1 MKFKKILLP
10 LICLFAVIACS
21 CAGDNLYEGKAK
33 VVFNLE
39 GGTYQN
45 SQRAIV
51 HYYSVEGGG
60 SGRICDPETLSG
72 DEIVRS
78 GYSIEGWYAVKT
90 GEGADAIYSEKWDFS
105 ADEITAKGVTLYAK
119 WVKDIRYTYNVCYE
133 NASGE
138 KVVLGEYAVDAGGV
152 FKDKFKYAEKRTDGL
167 YTPVGYYS
175 DSELKAPWDE
185 NFTHPG
191 GEASLAVDVF
201 VKYVEGRFTVVS
213 TADQLKAATKGN
225 IYLAADIDMEGATL
239 SFGDY
244 KYKFLGNG
252 HEVKN
257 FTINY
262 DPGKDGLKEDIDAT
276 GSGKCLYVT
285 LFGEATDAV
294 IEKVTFS
301 NVKVNVSTTFKQTSK
316 IYVLPVATKLSKT
329 TISDVSFS
337 GTYEITKLPDGF
349 DDENL
354 IISNEAFYEKD
365 ASSVVMNVTVDFK
378 KAE

>member
-1 MKFKKILLP
+1 MFP

-21 CAGDNLYEGKAK
+21 CAGDNLYDGKVK

-51 HYYSVEGGG
+51 HYYSVEDGG

-72 DEIVRS
+72 DEIVRN

-90 GEGADAIYSEKWDFS
+90 GEGADATYSDKWDFS
-105 ADEITAKGVTLYAK
+105 TNEITADGVTLYAK
-119 WVKDIRYTYNVCYE
+119 WVKDIRYTYNVCYL
-133 NASGE
+133 NKNGE
-138 KVVLGEYAVDAGGV
+138 KVVLGEYAVDEGGV
-152 FKDKFKYAEKRTDGL
+152 FKDKFKYAEKRTDGV
-167 YTPVGYYS
+167 YTPVGYY
-175 DSELKAPWDE
+175 DEDGEPWDE
-185 NFTHPG
+185 NYAHPG
-191 GEASLAVDVF
+191 GGESLAIDVF
-201 VKYVEGRFTVVS
+201 VDYVEGRFTVVS

-225 IYLAADIDMEGATL
+225 IYLTADIDMKGEAL

-244 KYKFLGNG
+244 KYKFFGNG

-262 DPGKDGLKEDIDAT
+262 DPGKDGLKEDMDAT

-285 LFGEATDAV
+285 LFGAATDAV
-294 IEKVTFS
+294 IENVTFS

-316 IYVLPVATKLSKT
+316 IYILPVATKLGKT
-329 TISDVSFS
+329 TISNVSFS
-337 GTYEITKLPDGF
+337 GTYEIIKLPDGF
-349 DDENL
+349 DNENL

-365 ASSVVMNVTVDFK
+365 SSSVVTNVTVDLK

>member
-1 MKFKKILLP
+1 MNFKKIMFP

-21 CAGDNLYEGKAK
+21 CAGDNLYDGKVK

-51 HYYSVEGGG
+51 HYYSVEDGG

-72 DEIVRS
+72 DEIVRN

-90 GEGADAIYSEKWDFS
+90 GEGADATYSDKWDFS
-105 ADEITAKGVTLYAK
+105 TNEITADGVTLYAK
-119 WVKDIRYTYNVCYE
+119 WVKDIRYTYNVCYLNE
-133 NASGE
+133 NGE
-138 KVVLGEYAVDAGGV
+138 KVVLGEYAVDEGGV
-152 FKDKFKYAEKRTDGL
+152 FKDKFKYAEKRTDGV
-167 YTPVGYYS
+167 YTPVGYY
-175 DSELKAPWDE
+175 DEDGEPWDE
-185 NFTHPG
+185 NYAHPG
-191 GEASLAVDVF
+191 GGESLAIDVF
-201 VKYVEGRFTVVS
+201 VDYVEGRFTVVS

-225 IYLAADIDMEGATL
+225 IYLTADIDMKGEAL

-244 KYKFLGNG
+244 KYKFFGNG

-262 DPGKDGLKEDIDAT
+262 DPGKDGLKEDMDAT

-285 LFGEATDAV
+285 LFGAATDAV
-294 IEKVTFS
+294 IENVTFS

-316 IYVLPVATKLSKT
+316 IYILPVATKLGKT
-329 TISDVSFS
+329 TISNVSFS
-337 GTYEITKLPDGF
+337 GTYEIIKLPDGF
-349 DDENL
+349 DNENL

-365 ASSVVMNVTVDFK
+365 SSSVVTNVTVDLK

>member
-1 MKFKKILLP
+1 MNFKKIMFP

-21 CAGDNLYEGKAK
+21 CAGDNLYDGKVK

-51 HYYSVEGGG
+51 HYYSVEDGG

-72 DEIVRS
+72 DEIVRN

-90 GEGADAIYSEKWDFS
+90 GEGADATYSDKWDFS
-105 ADEITAKGVTLYAK
+105 TNEITADGVTLYAK
-119 WVKDIRYTYNVCYE
+119 WVKDIRYTYNVCYLNE
-133 NASGE
+133 NGK
-138 KVVLGEYAVDAGGV
+138 KVVLGEYAVDEGGV
-152 FKDKFKYAEKRTDGL
+152 FKDKFKYAEKRTDGV
-167 YTPVGYYS
+167 YTPVGYY
-175 DSELKAPWDE
+175 DKEGAPWDE
-185 NFTHPG
+185 NYAHPG
-191 GEASLAVDVF
+191 GEESLAIDVF
-201 VKYVEGRFTVVS
+201 VDYVEGRFTVVS

-225 IYLAADIDMEGATL
+225 IYLTADIDMKGEAL

-244 KYKFLGNG
+244 KYKFFGNG
-252 HEVKN
+252 YEVKN

-262 DPGKDGLKEDIDAT
+262 DPGKDGLKEDMDAT

-285 LFGEATDAV
+285 LFGAATDAV
-294 IEKVTFS
+294 IENVTFS

-316 IYVLPVATKLSKT
+316 IYILPVATKLGKT
-329 TISDVSFS
+329 TISNVSFS
-337 GTYEITKLPDGF
+337 GTYEIIKLPDGF
-349 DDENL
+349 DNENL

-365 ASSVVMNVTVDFK
+365 SSSVVTNVTVDFK